1 MKKIRPD
8 GSFSLQTHS
17 RHFALNATAVLLMLL
32 VYIDIGQANDLASP
46 GIQSLRIDAVAA
58 TLAAGEIPRVLFR
71 GSDARH
77 QCLIT
82 GTDSNGLELDLTRKA
97 TFRLEPEG
105 IASIDRF
112 GQIVPLANGLTKL
125 TASVDGAATAV
136 LQIEITNW
144 NENPEVSFPN
154 QVVPI
159 FTKLGCNGGGCHGKA
174 AGQNGFKLSL
184 LGFEPGED
192 FEHLVKESR
201 GRRLSSAM
209 PESSLL
215 LTKAIN
221 AVPHG
226 GGQRLEQNSQE
237 YRVLS
242 RWISQGMKPGKSDDR
257 RVVAIAVGPDFRRML
272 PHQEQQVSVTARYSD
287 GTVEDVTPSVQFESN
302 DTDMAEVDKRGL
314 VTMKS
319 LAGEVAVMARFQ
331 GQVAVFRASVPI
343 VGGVNQWPEPTNR
356 IDAAVIAQLRSL
368 NIPMSQMCDEPTFV
382 RRVTLDLAGRLPTLA
397 EAQSFVQD
405 AAANKRERLI
415 DRLLDGDE
423 YADHFANKWMLILR
437 NRRESQGQKAGTFAF
452 HRWIR
457 DQIASNRPFDQFVR
471 DIVSASGSMD
481 VHPPVVWYRQV
492 PDTFS
497 RLEDTA
503 QLFLGQRIQ
512 CARCHHHPFEKW
524 AQKDYFQMAAFFSQV
539 RTKPGQSPDEAVVFA
554 ALGQPRASHPKS
566 GESLKPA
573 GLDGASR
580 DDSDNRD
587 PREFLVDWMVDRNN
601 PFFAKS
607 IANRYWKHL
616 FGRGLVEPEDDM
628 RVTNPPSNPE
638 LLEALANQLIE
649 SKFDIKALVRSIC
662 NSRVYQLDSEP
673 NGENLRERK
682 CYSRNYPKRL
692 SAEQILDAVDQVTQ
706 TNTAFDGMPD
716 RTRAGSLPDSSFRS
730 YFLTVFGRPDA
741 TTACECERASD
752 STLAQSLH
760 FANSKELIAKL
771 AETNGLPA
779 SLASRTTSPQEK
791 LEELYVRAFSRKPT
805 DSEIKAAVD
814 YLESKSGK
822 LEAFQDL
829 TWAIL
834 NCKEFLFNH

>member
-1 MKKIRPD
+1 MKMFFWLSVWLICI
-8 GSFSLQTHS
+8 S
-17 RHFALNATAVLLMLL
+17 NAGA
-32 VYIDIGQANDLASP
+32 DELASR
-46 GIQSLRIDAVAA
+46 QMKSVRID
-58 TLAAGEIPRVLFR
+58 GEPSLIKVDAPPKVSFR

-77 QCLIT
+77 QCLVT
-82 GTDSNGLELDLTRKA
+82 GTDSNGLEIDLTRIV
-97 TFRLEPEG
+97 TFNLTPEG
-105 IASIDRF
+105 VVSIDRF
-112 GQIVPLANGLTKL
+112 GQIAPLKNGSAKL
-125 TASVDGAATAV
+125 SARLEGVETVM
-136 LQIEITNW
+136 LEIEVTNW
-144 NENPEVSFPN
+144 DENPEVSFPN

-184 LGFEPGED
+184 LGFEPNED
-192 FEHLVKESR
+192 YEHLVKESR
-201 GRRLSSAM
+201 GRRLASAL
-209 PESSLL
+209 PDASLL

-226 GGQRLEQNSQE
+226 GGQRLEADSQE
-237 YRVLS
+237 YRVLR
-242 RWISQGMKPGKSDDR
+242 RWISQGMKPGRADDR
-257 RVVAIAVGPDFRRML
+257 RVLALTVAPSLRRML
-272 PHQEQQVSVTARYSD
+272 PLQEQQISVTARYSD
-287 GTVEDVTPSVQFESN
+287 GTIEDVTPAVQFESN
-302 DTDMAEVDKRGL
+302 DSEMAEVDKRGL
-314 VTMKS
+314 VSMKS

-343 VGGVNQWPEPTNR
+343 VEGKNEWPQPTNP

-368 NIPMSQMCDEPTFV
+368 NIPISRDCDDSTFA
-382 RRVTLDLAGRLPTLA
+382 RRSTLDLIGRLPTLV
-397 EAQSFVQD
+397 EVEHFMQD
-405 AAANKRERLI
+405 TSANKRERLI
-415 DRLLDGDE
+415 DRLLESDD

-437 NRRESQGQKAGTFAF
+437 NRRESAGQKAGTFAF

-471 DIVSASGSMD
+471 DIVAASGSMD

-539 RTKPGQSPDEAVVFA
+539 RTKASQSPDESIVYA
-554 ALGQPRASHPKS
+554 AAGQARSSHPKS

-573 GLDGASR
+573 GLDGPMR
-580 DDSDNRD
+580 EDSDLRD
-587 PREFLVDWMVDRNN
+587 PREYLVDWMVDPKN

-607 IANRYWKHL
+607 IANRYWKHM

-628 RVTNPPSNPE
+628 RVTNPPSNSE
-638 LLEALANQLIE
+638 LLDVLAKQLIDTGY
-649 SKFDIKALVRSIC
+649 DIKALVRSIC
-662 NSRVYQLDSEP
+662 NTRVYQLGSEP
-673 NGENLRERK
+673 NGENLRDRK
-682 CYSRNYPKRL
+682 CFSRNYPKRL

-706 TNTAFDGMPD
+706 TVTAFDAMPD
-716 RTRAGSLPDSSFRS
+716 RTRAGSLPDASFKS
-730 YFLTVFGRPDA
+730 YFLTVFGRPEA

-760 FANSKELIAKL
+760 FANSKDLIAKL
-771 AETNGLPA
+771 ADTNGLA
-779 SLASRTTSPQEK
+779 SNLANRTSSHEDNVR
-791 LEELYVRAFSRKPT
+791 ELYVRAFSRKPNE
-805 DSEIKAAVD
+805 SELKPAIEYID
-814 YLESKSGK
+814 GKSNK
-822 LEAFQDL
+822 LEAYQDL
-829 TWAIL
+829 TWAVL

>member
-1 MKKIRPD
+1 MLRLPTY
-8 GSFSLQTHS
+8 LN
-17 RHFALNATAVLLMLL
+17 FAMRLIPALL
-32 VYIDIGQANDLASP
+32 VWVHWVNFGFGNDLVPAR
-46 GIQSLRIDAVAA
+46 IHSLRIDNSA
-58 TLAAGEIPRVLFR
+58 TLLTAGEVPKVQFR

-82 GTDSNGLELDLTRKA
+82 GTDANGLELDVTRKVK
-97 TFRLEPEG
+97 FRFEPEG
-105 IASIDRF
+105 IATIDGF
-112 GQIVPLANGLTKL
+112 GQIVPLKNGATKL
-125 TASVDGAATAV
+125 TATMEDAASASM
-136 LQIEITNW
+136 QIEITNW
-144 NENPEVSFPN
+144 DDNPDVSFPN

-184 LGFEPGED
+184 LGFEPAED

-201 GRRLSSAM
+201 GRRLSTAM
-209 PESSLL
+209 PDSSLL

-242 RWISQGMKPGKSDDR
+242 RWISQGSKPGKLDDR
-257 RVVAIAVGPDFRRML
+257 KVVAITVAPEFRRL
-272 PHQEQQVSVTARYSD
+272 QPLQDQQLSVAARYSD

-302 DTDMAEVDKRGL
+302 DSDMAEVDKRGL
-314 VTMKS
+314 VVMKS

-343 VGGVNQWPEPTNR
+343 VGGVNEWPEPTNA

-368 NIPMSQMCDEPTFV
+368 NIPMSQICDDPTFV

-397 EAQSFVQD
+397 EAESFAQD
-405 AAANKRERLI
+405 VSVTKRERLI
-415 DRLLDGDE
+415 DRLLESED

-437 NRRESQGQKAGTFAF
+437 NRRESQGQKAGTYAF

-457 DQIASNRPFDQFVR
+457 DQIAFNRPFDQFVR

-539 RTKPGQSPDEAVVFA
+539 RTKAGQSPDEAVVFTA
-554 ALGQPRASHPKS
+554 MGQPRASHPKS
-566 GESLKPA
+566 GDSLKPA
-573 GLDGASR
+573 GLDGAMR
-580 DDSDNRD
+580 DDSDTRD
-587 PREFLVDWMVDRNN
+587 PREYLVDWMVDPNN

-628 RVTNPPSNPE
+628 RVTNPPSNPK
-638 LLEALANQLIE
+638 LLETLANQLIE
-649 SKFDIKALVRSIC
+649 SKFDMKSLIRGIC

-673 NGENLRERK
+673 NGDNLRDRK
-682 CYSRNYPKRL
+682 CFSRNYPKRL

-706 TNTAFDGMPD
+706 TSTAFDGMPE

-771 AETNGLPA
+771 AEANGLPA
-779 SLASRTTSPQEK
+779 SLANRSTSHQEK
-791 LEELYVRAFSRKPT
+791 LQELYVRAFSRKPKDT
-805 DSEIKAAVD
+805 ELKAAVD
-814 YLESKSGK
+814 YIESKSDK
-822 LEAFQDL
+822 LEAYQDI